1 MSKTQ
6 TGGEAT
12 NYISKSSTSKSSSNL
27 YQFHINDVLLN
38 EQEYNFKDNK
48 VDTTKYN
55 FITFLPKALMY
66 QFMRPANI
74 YFLFCAIIQCIPA
87 ISPLGPETALIP
99 VIFVLSVSLIR
110 EAIEDYARAKLD
122 KEQNSEPA
130 QVYRN
135 GSWIDCKSGDL
146 KMGEIVEVKIDNAF
160 PADLILIDSEIQDG
174 ICFIETGTLDGEKT
188 LKMKSSPS
196 QTANKFNK
204 NKVKCNQININGD
217 VICDHPNPEL
227 YQLNGKMHV
236 IFEVSDNTI
245 EKQDCNIPLD
255 PKQLLLKGAKLRNT
269 QWIIG
274 IVCYTGH
281 NCKIM
286 KNSKEP
292 RVKYSSVESLM
303 NKSLLFIFIFQT
315 ILCIISAI
323 LRGVY
328 YKKNLEDFDKIYK
341 ITKYKYG
348 IEGFISYFTYLLLL
362 NTMIPISL
370 IITLEVVKLIQGGFM
385 SCDVE
390 GYSKLR
396 KRWVTP
402 NSVSLN
408 EELGLV
414 NYIFSDK
421 TGTLTCNKMQF
432 RFCVIGDVC
441 YEFLRGLEDESSPN
455 NVKFRE
461 EENIITFQRLEMY
474 DSIKNQNQKICKTNY
489 PGYKAYSTQDN
500 NYSISLENSSQIL
513 YEFWQALAL
522 CHDCSIQKNDDGSE
536 DYIAMSPDSI
546 ELVKSAREQGFALTE
561 SGQSSIKRIKL
572 GDGKEE
578 KDLERLQ
585 LIEFNSDR
593 KRETVIIRDGDF
605 IKLYCKGADSVIE
618 TLLSKNTRPEILA
631 QCKNYVNKFSAQGF
645 RTLFVAMKVLTED
658 EYQRFA
664 DELSKA
670 NLELEDK
677 DKKVAAVYKTV
688 ENELFLLGTTIV
700 EDKLQDKVPETIR
713 DLRMAGVK
721 IWMLTG
727 DKMNTAYN
735 IGLSCNLISKEMKT
749 FEICGIEVKKDENLE
764 IINQKEMD
772 DIIHK
777 FVKEY
782 NGYKGQF
789 DSLQKPQFG
798 ILVDEKALLTINNG
812 DDIQRMFL
820 EIAKDAVAVICCRV
834 SPLQKSQVVKMMK
847 NYEPKAV
854 TLAIGDGGNDVSM
867 IMEAHIG
874 VGIYGEEGMR
884 AVQSSDYAIGE
895 FKFLHRIMLFHGR
908 TNYIRNCECVMYFF
922 YKNFVFTLVQ
932 FCYGF
937 YNNFSGQTIMDD
949 WFITLFNLLF
959 TSLPLGVRAVMD
971 FDVKPTD
978 GEIVRKMLPFLFSET
993 RDNPIFTTFN
1003 FGLTLLKGLIHCLI
1017 NCYLVIYCLYN
1028 LSANDEGNIAGL
1040 WFNSVNLFTN
1050 ILLIVSIDL
1059 IIFTRYE
1066 TIFHCLILLVITFIA
1081 YIVFLIIVHN
1091 WNFFNSYATMVVAFS
1106 SGSLW
1111 INVILICVTCF
1122 IIDQSINI
1130 FNFIFLPSIATELQK
1145 IVNERGSCD
1154 NEIELPYI
1162 IKEKLKIYNQYVEP
1176 SDKTIDK
1183 DNKIINSSKE
1193 INNDELRKSNKNTN
1207 DNPNINTEN
1216 SNINTENPNINTE
1229 NPNINTENPNIN
1241 AENPNINT
1249 ENPNINTENPNVN
1262 TDQPMKTP
1270 EINHLEREKKDKD
1283 EKPIDDDNYS
1293 YADYNSSDNE
1303 RKNNEEDLPKKS
1315 QIWD

>member
-1 MSKTQ
+1 MSQEQ
-6 TGGEAT
+6 TPLKSQS
-12 NYISKSSTSKSSSNL
+12 NISKSSTARSQSNL
-27 YQFHINDVLLN
+27 YQFYINDDELN
-38 EQEYNFKDNK
+38 KEFKFKDNK

-55 FITFLPKALMY
+55 VITFLPKALMY
-66 QFMRPANI
+66 QFMRPANV
-74 YFLFCAIIQCIPA
+74 YFLFCAIIQCIPV
-87 ISPLGPETALIP
+87 ISPLGAETALIP
-99 VIFVLSVSLIR
+99 IVVVLSVSLIR
-110 EAIEDYARAKLD
+110 EAIEDCARARLD

-130 QVYRN
+130 EVYRN
-135 GSWIDCKSGDL
+135 GQWIECKSGDL
-146 KMGEIVEVKIDNAF
+146 KMGEIVAVKQDNAF
-160 PADLILIDSEIQDG
+160 PSDLILIDSDIQDG

-188 LKMKSSPS
+188 LKLKCSPT
-196 QTANKFNK
+196 QTANKFRK
-204 NKVKCNQININGD
+204 NDKKCEKLNVSGD

-227 YQLNGKMHV
+227 YQLNGKMHIV
-236 IFEVSDNTI
+236 FKVSDNDGT
-245 EKQDCNIPLD
+245 DNNCNVPLD

-286 KNSKEP
+286 KNSKDP
-292 RVKYSSVESLM
+292 RVKYSSVERLM
-303 NKSLLFIFIFQT
+303 NKSLIFIFIFQ
-315 ILCIISAI
+315 IVLCLISAI

-328 YKKNLEDFDKIYK
+328 FNKNLKEFNEIYK
-341 ITKYKYG
+341 IKKNDF
-348 IEGFISYFTYLLLL
+348 EGVISFFTYLLLL

-385 SCDVE
+385 SCDIE

-441 YEFLRGLEDESSPN
+441 YEFLRGLEDESSPK

-474 DSIKNQNQKICKTNY
+474 NSIRAKNIKICTSSY

-500 NYSISLENSSQIL
+500 NYYISLEESTSIL
-513 YEFWQALAL
+513 TEFWQALAL

-572 GDGKEE
+572 GNGEE
-578 KDLERLQ
+578 VKNLERLQ

-593 KRETVIIRDGDF
+593 KRETVIMRDGNY

-618 TLLSKNTRPEILA
+618 TLLSKDTRPEILN

-664 DELSKA
+664 EELNKA
-670 NLELEDK
+670 NLELDDK
-677 DKKVAAVYKTV
+677 DRKVAEVYKTV
-688 ENELFLLGTTIV
+688 ENNLFLIGTTIV

-735 IGLSCNLISKEMKT
+735 IGLSCNLISKDMKT
-749 FEICGIEVKKDENLE
+749 FNICGIEVKKNEEME
-764 IINQKEMD
+764 IINTDEREKVITDFCKE
-772 DIIHK
+772 
-777 FVKEY
+777 F
-782 NGYKGQF
+782 KGF
-789 DSLQKPQFG
+789 AGNYDSLHKPQFG
-798 ILVDEKALLTINNG
+798 ILVDEKALLTINEG
-812 DDIQRMFL
+812 DQIQKMFL

-847 NYEPKAV
+847 QYEPKAV

-895 FKFLHRIMLFHGR
+895 FKFLHRILCFHGR
-908 TNYIRNCECVMYFF
+908 TNYIRNSECVMYFF

-959 TSLPLGVRAVMD
+959 TSLPLGARACLD

-978 GEIVRKMLPFLFSET
+978 GEIVRKMLPFLYSET
-993 RDNPIFTTFN
+993 RDSPIFTIVN
-1003 FGLTLLKGLIHCLI
+1003 FGLNLVKGLIHCLI
-1017 NCYLVIYCLYN
+1017 NCYLVIFSLKD
-1028 LSANDEGNIAGL
+1028 LSINDDGDIAGL

-1050 ILLIVSIDL
+1050 ILIIVSVDL

-1066 TIFHCLILLVITFIA
+1066 TWLNFAVLLLITFIA

-1091 WNFFNSYATMVVAFS
+1091 WNFFNSCATMMVAFN
-1106 SGSLW
+1106 SGTLW
-1111 INVILICVTCF
+1111 MNIILICTACY
-1122 IIDQSINI
+1122 IIDQAINV
-1130 FNFIFLPSIATELQK
+1130 FNFIFLPTIATELQK
-1145 IVNERGSCD
+1145 LIKERGSAD
-1154 NEIELPYI
+1154 NEVDIPLKI
-1162 IKEKLKIYNQYVEP
+1162 AKKLKIYNQYIEEP
-1176 SDKTIDK
+1176 EHDTKKKVNEKPNTNNNNINNK
-1183 DNKIINSSKE
+1183 DE
-1193 INNDELRKSNKNTN
+1193 INTNIVGDDNNIMNNDIKNNLKNTKGKPALGNELQEDSNVDEDVDEDYNPDDTERKSYEKKNIKQSIFLENNFDKSNK
-1207 DNPNINTEN
+1207 
-1216 SNINTENPNINTE
+1216 S
-1229 NPNINTENPNIN
+1229 
-1241 AENPNINT
+1241 
-1249 ENPNINTENPNVN
+1249 
-1262 TDQPMKTP
+1262 
-1270 EINHLEREKKDKD
+1270 
-1283 EKPIDDDNYS
+1283 
-1293 YADYNSSDNE
+1293 
-1303 RKNNEEDLPKKS
+1303 KS
-1315 QIWD
+1315 QINGI

>member
-1 MSKTQ
+1 MSHEQ
-6 TGGEAT
+6 TPLKSQS
-12 NYISKSSTSKSSSNL
+12 NLSKSSTARSQSNL
-27 YQFHINDVLLN
+27 YQFYINNDELN
-38 EQEYNFKDNK
+38 KEFKFKDNK

-55 FITFLPKALMY
+55 VITFLPKALMY
-66 QFMRPANI
+66 QFMRPANV
-74 YFLFCAIIQCIPA
+74 YFLFCAIIQCIPV
-87 ISPLGPETALIP
+87 ISPLGAETALIP
-99 VIFVLSVSLIR
+99 IVVVLSVSLIR
-110 EAIEDYARAKLD
+110 EAIEDCARARLD

-130 QVYRN
+130 EVYRN
-135 GSWIDCKSGDL
+135 GQWIECKSGDL
-146 KMGEIVEVKIDNAF
+146 KMGEIVAVKQDNAF
-160 PADLILIDSEIQDG
+160 PSDLILIDSDIQDG

-188 LKMKSSPS
+188 LKLKCSPT
-196 QTANKFNK
+196 QTANKFRK
-204 NKVKCNQININGD
+204 NDKKCEKLNVSGD

-227 YQLNGKMHV
+227 YQLNGKMHIV
-236 IFEVSDNTI
+236 FKVSDNDGTNN
-245 EKQDCNIPLD
+245 DCNVPLD

-286 KNSKEP
+286 KNSKDP
-292 RVKYSSVESLM
+292 RVKYSSVERLM
-303 NKSLLFIFIFQT
+303 NKSLLFIFIFQVV
-315 ILCIISAI
+315 LCLISAI

-328 YKKNLEDFDKIYK
+328 YNKNLKKFNKIYK
-341 ITKYKYG
+341 IQQKQFG
-348 IEGFISYFTYLLLL
+348 IEGVISFFTYLLLL

-385 SCDVE
+385 SCDIE

-441 YEFLRGLEDESSPN
+441 YEFLRGLEDESSPK

-474 DSIKNQNQKICKTNY
+474 NSIRAKNIKICTSSY

-500 NYSISLENSSQIL
+500 NYYISLEESTSIL
-513 YEFWQALAL
+513 TEFWQALAL

-572 GDGKEE
+572 GNGEE
-578 KDLERLQ
+578 VKNLERLQ

-593 KRETVIIRDGDF
+593 KRETVIMRDGNY

-618 TLLSKNTRPEILA
+618 TLLSKDTRPEILN

-664 DELSKA
+664 EELNKA
-670 NLELEDK
+670 NLELDDK
-677 DKKVAAVYKTV
+677 DRKVAEVYKTV
-688 ENELFLLGTTIV
+688 ENNLFLIGTTIV

-735 IGLSCNLISKEMKT
+735 IGLSCNLISKDMKT
-749 FEICGIEVKKDENLE
+749 FNICGIEVKKNEEME
-764 IINQKEMD
+764 IINTDEREKVITDFCKE
-772 DIIHK
+772 
-777 FVKEY
+777 F
-782 NGYKGQF
+782 KGF
-789 DSLQKPQFG
+789 AGNYDSLHKPQFG
-798 ILVDEKALLTINNG
+798 ILVDEKALLTINEG
-812 DDIQRMFL
+812 DQIQKMFL

-847 NYEPKAV
+847 QYEPKAV

-895 FKFLHRIMLFHGR
+895 FKFLHRILCFHGR
-908 TNYIRNCECVMYFF
+908 TNYIRNSECVMYFF

-959 TSLPLGVRAVMD
+959 TSLPLGARACLD

-978 GEIVRKMLPFLFSET
+978 GEIVRKMLPFLYSET
-993 RDNPIFTTFN
+993 RDSPIFTIVN
-1003 FGLTLLKGLIHCLI
+1003 FGLNLVKGLIHCLI
-1017 NCYLVIYCLYN
+1017 NCYLVIFSLKD
-1028 LSANDEGNIAGL
+1028 LSVNDDGDIAGL

-1050 ILLIVSIDL
+1050 ILIIVSVDL

-1066 TIFHCLILLVITFIA
+1066 TWLNFAVLLLITFIA

-1091 WNFFNSYATMVVAFS
+1091 WNFFNSCATMMVAFN
-1106 SGSLW
+1106 SGTLW
-1111 INVILICVTCF
+1111 MNIILICTACY
-1122 IIDQSINI
+1122 IIDQAINV
-1130 FNFIFLPSIATELQK
+1130 FNFIFLPTIATELQK
-1145 IVNERGSCD
+1145 LIKERGSAD
-1154 NEIELPYI
+1154 NEVDIPLKI
-1162 IKEKLKIYNQYVEP
+1162 AKKLKIYNQYIEEP
-1176 SDKTIDK
+1176 EHDTKKKVNEKPNINNKNINDK
-1183 DNKIINSSKE
+1183 DE
-1193 INNDELRKSNKNTN
+1193 INTNIVGDDNNIMNNDIKNNLKNTKGKPALGNELQEDSNVDEDVDEDYNPDDTERKSYEKKNIKQSIFLENNFDKSNK
-1207 DNPNINTEN
+1207 
-1216 SNINTENPNINTE
+1216 S
-1229 NPNINTENPNIN
+1229 
-1241 AENPNINT
+1241 
-1249 ENPNINTENPNVN
+1249 
-1262 TDQPMKTP
+1262 
-1270 EINHLEREKKDKD
+1270 
-1283 EKPIDDDNYS
+1283 
-1293 YADYNSSDNE
+1293 
-1303 RKNNEEDLPKKS
+1303 KS
-1315 QIWD
+1315 QINGI